1 MTGPQRYLTRMAIF
15 LAVVIAVAAVL
26 SGPLVNAFM
35 ANPALNGL
43 ILAVL
48 LGGIAYIVRS
58 VLLLQPEVKWIDTFR
73 RSDPGLSVQAP
84 PQLLA
89 PMATMLGKRSGR
101 RMTLSATATRT
112 LLDGIASRLD
122 ETRDISRY
130 MIGLLIFLG
139 LLGTFWGLI
148 QTIAAIAEVIGT
160 LQVGSGNLP
169 EIFANLKSGL
179 AGPLGGMGTAFSSSL
194 FGLAGSL
201 VLGFL
206 DLQAGQAQNRFYNEL
221 EDTLAS
227 VTRLTGTG
235 PVTESGETSV
245 PAYVQALLE
254 QTAESLENL
263 QRIMARGEESRISAN
278 SNSVQ
283 LNEKLSA
290 LTDQMRTEQ
299 NLMVRLAESQMELK
313 PLLVRLAEG
322 GDKRAGGDGMDEQ
335 TRGHIR
341 NIEVYLAR
349 LVEEMARGR
358 RETTDEIRNE
368 IKILART
375 IAALPREAR
384 SGDAPAT
391 PAVAPRADVIGRSD
405 TLLPRETGGR

>member
-15 LAVVIAVAAVL
+15 LAVVLAVAVVL

-58 VLLLQPEVKWIDTFR
+58 VLLLRPEVKWIETFR

-89 PMATMLGKRSGR
+89 PMATMLGERSGR

-122 ETRDISRY
+122 ESRDISRY

-139 LLGTFWGLI
+139 LLGTFWGLSL
-148 QTIAAIAEVIGT
+148 TVGAVGAAINT
-160 LQVGSGNLP
+160 LTAAGGDFQAQFDSLRQ
-169 EIFANLKSGL
+169 GL
-179 AGPLGGMGTAFSSSL
+179 AGPLQGMGTAFSSSL

-206 DLQAGQAQNRFYNEL
+206 DLQAGQAMNRFYNDL
-221 EDTLAS
+221 EEWLSS
-227 VTRLTGTG
+227 VTRLG
-235 PVTESGETSV
+235 SGGSMGEGDQSV

-254 QTAESLENL
+254 QTADSLDGL
-263 QRIMARGEESRISAN
+263 QRTLARTEDSRGSSQTALV
-278 SNSVQ
+278 S
-283 LNEKLSA
+283 LTEKLATLS
-290 LTDQMRTEQ
+290 DQMRAEQ
-299 NLMVRLAESQMELK
+299 GLLVKLIEGQMEMRPVLQK
-313 PLLVRLAEG
+313 LAEG
-322 GDKRAGGDGMDEQ
+322 NSGLDPASA
-335 TRGHIR
+335 THLR
-341 NIEVYLAR
+341 NLDVSMAHLLDIT
-349 LVEEMARGR
+349 ARGQDTMVKELR
-358 RETTDEIRNE
+358 SELKLI
-368 IKILART
+368 ART
-375 IAALPREAR
+375 LAAI
-384 SGDAPAT
+384 GD
-391 PAVAPRADVIGRSD
+391 RRQG
-405 TLLPRETGGR
+405 

>member
-58 VLLLQPEVKWIDTFR
+58 MLLLRPEVKWIDTFR

-139 LLGTFWGLI
+139 LLGTFWGLSL
-148 QTIAAIAEVIGT
+148 TVGAVGAAINT
-160 LQVGSGNLP
+160 LTGNSGDFQAQFDSLRH
-169 EIFANLKSGL
+169 GL
-179 AGPLGGMGTAFSSSL
+179 AGPLEGMGTAFSSSL

-206 DLQAGQAQNRFYNEL
+206 DLQAGQAMNRFYNDL
-221 EDTLAS
+221 EEWLSS
-227 VTRLTGTG
+227 VTRLG
-235 PVTESGETSV
+235 SGGSMGEGEQSV

-254 QTAESLENL
+254 QTADSLDGL
-263 QRIMARGEESRISAN
+263 QRTLTRTEDSRGSSQTALV
-278 SNSVQ
+278 S
-283 LNEKLSA
+283 LTEKLATLS
-290 LTDQMRTEQ
+290 DQMRAEQ
-299 NLMVRLAESQMELK
+299 GLLVKLIEGQMEMRPVLQK
-313 PLLVRLAEG
+313 RAEG
-322 GDKRAGGDGMDEQ
+322 HSGLDAASA
-335 TRGHIR
+335 THLR
-341 NIEVYLAR
+341 NLDVSMSHLLDITAKGQDTMVKELRSA
-349 LVEEMARGR
+349 LKL
-358 RETTDEIRNE
+358 I
-368 IKILART
+368 ART
-375 IAALPREAR
+375 LAAI
-384 SGDAPAT
+384 GD
-391 PAVAPRADVIGRSD
+391 RRQG
-405 TLLPRETGGR
+405 